1 MSRLRCGGAWAALL
15 VWQLAFG
22 CSVVVDRSSL
32 ESGCGEGLKVCET
45 TPGSLGC
52 VSSSDPE
59 FGCGRE
65 SCVPCTLP
73 QAIEVCGA
81 DGDCAVG
88 TCEARFEN
96 CDSRSDNG
104 CEVNLDTSYANCGSC
119 GTNCDDAVRHMR
131 NTTSAKCAGGRC
143 EVGTCLEG
151 YFDCDGAA
159 SNGCE
164 KRLDSAYCGLCDGCP
179 DGSTCNTDTGRC
191 E

>member
-1 MSRLRCGGAWAALL
+1 MNRVRLGGACAALL

-22 CSVVVDRSSL
+22 CTVVVDRSAL
-32 ESGCGEGLKVCET
+32 ESGCEKGSKACET
-45 TPGSLGC
+45 TPGELNC

-104 CEVNLDTSYANCGSC
+104 CEVNLDTSYANCGAC
-119 GTNCDDAVRHMR
+119 GTNCDDAIRTMR
-131 NTTSAKCAGGRC
+131 NAASAKCAGGRC
-143 EVGTCLEG
+143 EVGTCRDG
-151 YFDCDGAA
+151 YLDCDGAA

-164 KRLDSAYCGLCDGCP
+164 VEMADAECGLCDGCP
-179 DGSTCNTDTGRC
+179 VGTLCNDATGRC